1 MFVKSHSS
9 KDVTLEG
16 TLKIRRQKW
25 QTVADLASRAI
36 GVEPLNPSEA
46 AASLNFCGERGF
58 TSAQKVAREC
68 AKVVLCL
75 LMRQKK

>member
-1 MFVKSHSS
+1 MFVKSHPS

-16 TLKIRRQKW
+16 TLKIHRPKW

-46 AASLNFCGERGF
+46 GASLNFCGE
-58 TSAQKVAREC
+58 
-68 AKVVLCL
+68 
-75 LMRQKK
+75 